1 MLCQYSSCTAAEKQ
15 FSPLLWPKFPVVA
28 QRANCINSTSFD
40 QKKNQPII
48 FEANYIIYNSYR
60 LILQVITQSFEFIR
74 LAHAT
79 TQKFLSL
86 GGVHCTRSELTPYP
100 RQIWLHW
107 YTKDL
112 SFDWMEA
119 RELATFEI
127 FRTNSLKFP
136 LWFPRIPFSCS
147 PNLKSTCSWKVDHQH
162 VTLFWG
168 EAFGRLWE
176 LEDVLVLDDE
186 LVPKLF

>member
-74 LAHAT
+74 LAHST
-79 TQKFLSL
+79 TEKFLSL
-86 GGVHCTRSELTPYP
+86 GGVNCISQPFVTPKNQDKNFIVETGYAKK
-100 RQIWLHW
+100 
-107 YTKDL
+107 Y
-112 SFDWMEA
+112 S
-119 RELATFEI
+119 TF
-127 FRTNSLKFP
+127 
-136 LWFPRIPFSCS
+136 FS
-147 PNLKSTCSWKVDHQH
+147 
-162 VTLFWG
+162 
-168 EAFGRLWE
+168 
-176 LEDVLVLDDE
+176 
-186 LVPKLF
+186 